1 MKKFSFVRSLLMILL
16 ALALVMSMVCFAG
29 CDRDK
34 DDDDDDDDDDR
45 KTSSKVDAD
54 DDRDDFIDGIGG
66 VSDTFAGAVSEDS
79 YSTPEDAAVAFVE
92 NEVVGEKN
100 AEIVNLVSKGDL
112 SNSEVD
118 DLEIPEEMAEGIQS
132 VELIEVEYD
141 ISDYSVNASNVENL
155 AKASTTSKTYKVKVY
170 VIKYTVDWKY
180 FVPMPVTGDTISKSY
195 YDSVFDSSKYANCT
209 FENTSIVTAE
219 VDAKAEGQKQKM
231 TMKIE
236 MYQIVKY
243 ADNKVYF
250 EQRTTS
256 TQEGTGMETTT
267 EESVLYAYME
277 EVDGRFVT
285 YVKNGVDGYWTEG
298 DLVMVGVS
306 NMKEL
311 RPFYNQ
317 YLDYTY
323 FTKEAYGFKLGQE
336 SAREYM
342 RQALS
347 ATAGL
352 GNLIDIDTMD
362 IDMYA
367 EYYVNEGALS
377 GMRMDAVIGMDM
389 EQQGVKMV
397 IDERVE
403 TIAKCTDYGTTVV
416 ENPMK

>member
-1 MKKFSFVRSLLMILL
+1 MKKFSFFRSLLMILL

-34 DDDDDDDDDDR
+34 DDDDDDDDR

-54 DDRDDFIDGIGG
+54 DGRNDFIDGIGG
-66 VSDTFAGAVSEDS
+66 VSETFAGAVSEDS
-79 YSTPEDAAVAFVE
+79 YSTPEDAAIAFVE

-100 AEIVNLVSKGDL
+100 ANIVDMVSKGELSDKEINKLDL
-112 SNSEVD
+112 
-118 DLEIPEEMAEGIQS
+118 PEELSDGIQS
-132 VELIEVEYD
+132 VELMEVEYD
-141 ISDYSVNASNVENL
+141 VSDSSVSASTVENL
-155 AKASTTSKTYKVKVY
+155 ANATSKTYKVKVY

-195 YDSVFDSSKYANCT
+195 YDSVFDSEKYANCT
-209 FENTSIVTAE
+209 FENRSTVTAV
-219 VDAKAEGQKQKM
+219 VDAKAEGQKQNM
-231 TMKIE
+231 TMVVE
-236 MYQIVKY
+236 MYQLVKY
-243 ADNKVYF
+243 ADNKIYF

-256 TQEGTGMETTT
+256 TQEGTGMDTETS
-267 EESVLYAYME
+267 EDVLYAYME

-285 YVKNGVDGYWTEG
+285 YVKNGENGRWTEG
-298 DLVMVGVS
+298 ELVMVGVS
-306 NMKEL
+306 NMQEL

-323 FTKEAYGFKLGQE
+323 FTKEDYGFKLGQE

-347 ATAGL
+347 AVAGL

-377 GMRMDAVIGMDM
+377 GMRMDAVIGMKM

-403 TIAKCTDYGTTVV
+403 TIATCTDYGTTVV